1 MNLFDVYRELP
12 QAHAGKIVLVV
23 FDGLGGL
30 PRRPGGPTEL
40 EEARTPNLDALAAD
54 GSCGLLD
61 NVLPGLT
68 PGSGPAHLGLFGY
81 DPLVYDIGRGLL
93 SALGIGFPVQLG
105 DLCARINLCTL
116 HPDTRVVLDRRAGRI
131 PSDLS
136 LPLVEKLDAI
146 ELPGCEVFV
155 RQVKEY
161 RACVVLRAPGL
172 YDAIDDTDPQTTFER
187 PPLPIAA
194 NDERSERAA
203 QLVRAFAQKAEAILL
218 DHFADVADQL
228 RGPRDQVEA
237 FIAAHHPANG
247 LLLRGFARYEKL
259 PRLDEVFGIRPA
271 AIATYP
277 MYKGVA
283 SLVGMDVLEVPGD
296 TIADELTCLEQHFD
310 GDHDFFFLHIKKSDS
325 YGEDG
330 NWDGKVHVIEEG
342 DAELPRARALDPAVL
357 CVTADH
363 STPCVLKAHSWH
375 PVPVA
380 LWSPWG
386 RRDAVETFSERAC
399 AAGGLGRQRGIHL
412 MPMLV
417 AHALGFGKYG
427 A

>member
-12 QAHAGKIVLVV
+12 TPPAGKIVLIV

-30 PRRPGGPTEL
+30 PREPGGPTEL
-40 EEARTPNLDALAAD
+40 EAAATPNLDALAAD

-61 NVLPGLT
+61 NVLPGVT

-93 SALGIGFPVQLG
+93 SALGIGFPVQVG
-105 DLCARINLCTL
+105 DLCARINFCTL
-116 HPDTRVVLDRRAGRI
+116 HPDTDIVLDRRAGRI
-131 PSDLS
+131 QTPES
-136 LPLVEKLDAI
+136 EKLAELLDQI
-146 ELPGCEVFV
+146 EIPGCELFV
-155 RQVKEY
+155 RIEKEH
-161 RACVVLRAPGL
+161 RACVIFRSEGL
-172 YDAIDDTDPQTTFER
+172 YDDVNDTDPQIAWEK
-187 PPLPIAA
+187 PPHAVKAGDP
-194 NDERSERAA
+194 RSETAVGVVAA
-203 QLVRAFAQKAEAILL
+203 FIRQAEAILGEQ
-218 DHFADVADQL
+218 FAHMADAL
-228 RGPRDQVEA
+228 RGPRAQVEA
-237 FIAAHHPANG
+237 FIAESHPANG

-259 PRLDEVFGIRPA
+259 PHLDEIFGIRSA

-277 MYKGVA
+277 MYRGVA
-283 SLVGMDVLEVPGD
+283 SLVGMDVLDDAGE
-296 TIADELTCLEQHFD
+296 TIADEFACLEKHFGQYD
-310 GDHDFFFLHIKKSDS
+310 LFFLHIKKTDS

-342 DAELPRARALDPAVL
+342 DAQIPRARALDPAVV

-375 PVPVA
+375 PVPVV
-380 LWSPWG
+380 LWSKWG
-386 RRDAVETFSERAC
+386 RRDGVEAFGEAAC
-399 AAGGLGRQRGIHL
+399 AGGGLGRQRGIHL